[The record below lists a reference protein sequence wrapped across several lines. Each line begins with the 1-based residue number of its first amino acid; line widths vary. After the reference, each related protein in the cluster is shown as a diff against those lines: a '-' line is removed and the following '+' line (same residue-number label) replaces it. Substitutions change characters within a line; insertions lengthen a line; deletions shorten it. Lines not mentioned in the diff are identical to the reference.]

1 MASQC
6 CLFSCEQRG
15 NLDSYGNKVSY
26 HALPR
31 NSRRRKLWL
40 AALGQGLRPRLRKV
54 RICSRHFVDHDF
66 AQTAVGGR
74 RLLPTA
80 VPCVC
85 PHKERRPV
93 VQCSGQVASL
103 STACPELGGGGT
115 ELQDAAEALRKKDEE
130 IARLRNQLHQSNVI
144 IESLQEQICRFE
156 QKCFELETT
165 SKKFCLETLK
175 TLEKWCEFV

>member
-1 MASQC
+1 MASEC
-6 CLFSCEQRG
+6 CLSSCKQRG
-15 NLDSYGNKVSY
+15 NVDCYGNKVSY
-26 HALPR
+26 HALPK
-31 NSRRRKLWL
+31 NPRRRKLWM
-40 AALGQGLRPRLRKV
+40 AALRQELPPRIRKA
-54 RICSRHFVDHDF
+54 RICSRHFVDRDF
-66 AQTAVGGR
+66 AGTITRGR

-85 PHKERRPV
+85 PHKECHPV
-93 VQCSGQVASL
+93 TQRSGQVASP
-103 STACPELGGGGT
+103 SAACSEVEGSAT
-115 ELQDAAEALRKKDEE
+115 ERQDAAEALRKKDEE
-130 IARLRNQLHQSNVI
+130 IARLRDQLHQSNVI